1 VKGILKYQVIGDSK
15 VLEAKQESETKTLF
29 MRGKVETVV
38 WTERMLAALVSGVK
52 GGKWFSLWDK
62 VWRSV
67 TLERAWEL
75 VSKNKGA
82 GGVDGVTIERFRG
95 KKDSYLTELQAALKG
110 GSYKPEAVR
119 RVYIPK
125 GDGTQRPLGI
135 PCVKDRIV
143 QAAVKMTLEP
153 IFEQEFLPMSYGFRP
168 GIGAKDALR
177 EVDDR
182 LKGGSVW
189 VVDADVQTYFDSIPK
204 DRLMERVRERIADGK
219 ILDLVQSF
227 LDQAILEECKFWTP
241 LKGTPAGAVLSP
253 LLANIYLHDLDVLMT
268 SKGYRMVRYAD
279 DFVTLCDTEEEAN
292 KALTEVKWWMAEN
305 GLALHPEKT
314 HIGNCTIEGEG
325 FEFLGYR
332 FERGKRTVRKT
343 SMKTL
348 RDRIRKRTKRT
359 VGQSMK
365 SVIKSLNPI
374 LVGWFGYFKHA
385 HRWTF
390 KGVDGFVRRRLRAIL
405 RKQDKRPGMGKCLND
420 HKQWPNSFFATLGL
434 FTMREAHAELASRPR

>member
-1 VKGILKYQVIGDSK
+1 M
-15 VLEAKQESETKTLF
+15 LEAKQESETKTLF

-38 WTERMLAALVSGVK
+38 WSDRMLAALVSGVK

-62 VWRSV
+62 VWRSG

-82 GGVDGVTIERFRG
+82 GGVDGVTIERFKG
-95 KKDSYLTELQAALKG
+95 MKDKCLIELQDALKA
-110 GSYKPEAVR
+110 GSYRPEAVR

-153 IFEQEFLPMSYGFRP
+153 IFEKEFLSMSYGFRP

-177 EVDDR
+177 EVDSL
-182 LKGGSVW
+182 LKEGSVW
-189 VVDADVQTYFDSIPK
+189 VVDADVQKYFESIPK
-204 DRLMERVRERIADGK
+204 DRLMDKVRARIADGK
-219 ILDLVQSF
+219 VLDLVQAF
-227 LDQAILEECKFWTP
+227 LDQAIMKECKTWTP
-241 LKGTPAGAVLSP
+241 AKGTPAGAVLSP

-292 KALTEVKWWMAEN
+292 KVLAVLKQWTMEN
-305 GLALHPEKT
+305 GLALHPDKT

-332 FERGKRTVRKT
+332 FECGKRTVRKT
-343 SMKTL
+343 SMKKL
-348 RDRIRKRTKRT
+348 RDTIRKRTKRT
-359 VGQSMK
+359 VGQSME
-365 SVIKSLNPI
+365 SVIKSLNPTLI
-374 LVGWFGYFKHA
+374 GWFGYFKHA
-385 HRWTF
+385 HKRTF

-405 RKQDKRPGMGKCLND
+405 RKQDKRPGIGRCLKD
-420 HKQWPNSFFATLGL
+420 HMQWPNSYFATLGL
-434 FTMREAHAELASRPR
+434 FTMKEVHAELASRSR

>member
-1 VKGILKYQVIGDSK
+1 MRK
-15 VLEAKQESETKTLF
+15 AKQESEAGSLF

-38 WTERMLAALVSGVK
+38 WTERMLAALISGVK

-62 VWRSV
+62 VGRSS

-82 GGVDGVTIERFRG
+82 GGVDGVTIERFEG
-95 KKDSYLTELQAALKG
+95 MKDKCLKELAEALKN

-153 IFEQEFLPMSYGFRP
+153 VFEKEFLSMSYGFRP

-177 EVDDR
+177 EVDGL
-182 LKGGSVW
+182 LKEGSVW
-189 VVDADVQTYFDSIPK
+189 VVDADVQKYFDSIPK
-204 DRLMERVRERIADGK
+204 DKLMDKVRTRIADGK

-227 LDQAILEECKFWTP
+227 LDQSIMEECKTWTP
-241 LKGTPAGAVLSP
+241 TKGTPAGAVLSP

-268 SKGYRMVRYAD
+268 NKGYRMVRYAD
-279 DFVTLCDTEEEAN
+279 DFVTLCNSEEEAN
-292 KALTEVKWWMAEN
+292 KALDEVRRWMTEN
-305 GLALHPEKT
+305 GLTLHPDKT
-314 HIGNCTIEGEG
+314 HIGNCTIAGQG

-332 FERGKRTVRKT
+332 FECGKRTVRKT
-343 SMKTL
+343 SMKKL
-348 RDRIRKRTKRT
+348 RDIIRKRTKRT
-359 VGQSMK
+359 VGQSME
-365 SVIKSLNPI
+365 SVIESLNPT
-374 LVGWFGYFKHA
+374 LKGWFGYFKHA
-385 HRWTF
+385 HKWTF
-390 KGVDGFVRRRLRAIL
+390 KEVDGFVRRRLRAIL
-405 RKQDKRPGMGKCLND
+405 RKQDKRPGIGRCLND
-420 HKQWPNSFFATLGL
+420 HMQWRNSYFATLGL
-434 FTMREAHAELASRPR
+434 FTMREAHAELASRSR

>member
-1 VKGILKYQVIGDSK
+1 MLT
-15 VLEAKQESETKTLF
+15 AKQESETKTLF

-38 WTERMLAALVSGVK
+38 WTERMLAALISGVK

-62 VWRSV
+62 VWRSS

-82 GGVDGVTIERFRG
+82 GGVDGVTIERFERM
-95 KKDSYLTELQAALKG
+95 KDRCLKELAEALKN

-153 IFEQEFLPMSYGFRP
+153 IFEKEFLPLSYGFRP

-177 EVDDR
+177 EVDNL
-182 LKGGSVW
+182 LKEGAVW
-189 VVDADVQTYFDSIPK
+189 VVDADVQKYFESIPK
-204 DRLMERVRERIADGK
+204 DRLMDRVRERIADGK
-219 ILDLVQSF
+219 ILDLVQAF
-227 LDQAILEECKFWTP
+227 LDQAIMEECKTWTP
-241 LKGTPAGAVLSP
+241 AKGTPAGAVLSP

-279 DFVTLCDTEEEAN
+279 DFVTLCNTEEEAN
-292 KALTEVKWWMAEN
+292 KALAEVKQWMAEN
-305 GLALHPEKT
+305 GLALHPDKT
-314 HIGNCTIEGEG
+314 RIGNCTIEGGG

-332 FERGKRTVRKT
+332 FECGKRTVRKT
-343 SMKTL
+343 SMKKL
-348 RDRIRKRTKRT
+348 RDTIRRRTKRT
-359 VGQSMK
+359 VGQSME
-365 SVIKSLNPI
+365 SVIKSLNPTLI
-374 LVGWFGYFKHA
+374 GWFGYFKHA

-405 RKQDKRPGMGKCLND
+405 RKQDKRPGMGRCLND

>member
-1 VKGILKYQVIGDSK
+1 M
-15 VLEAKQESETKTLF
+15 LEAKQESEAKTLF
-29 MRGKVETVV
+29 MRGKAETVV

-62 VWRSV
+62 VWRSS

-82 GGVDGVTIERFRG
+82 GGVDGVTIERFKG
-95 KKDSYLTELQAALKG
+95 MKDRCLIELQEALRD

-153 IFEQEFLPMSYGFRP
+153 IFEQDFLSMSYGFRP
-168 GIGAKDALR
+168 GLGAKDALR
-177 EVDDR
+177 EVDEL

-189 VVDADVQTYFDSIPK
+189 VVDADVQKYFDSIPK
-204 DRLMERVRERIADGK
+204 DRLMERVRARIADGK
-219 ILDLVQSF
+219 ILDLVQAF
-227 LDQAILEECKFWTP
+227 LDQAIIEECKSWTP
-241 LKGTPAGAVLSP
+241 DKGTPAGAVLSP

-279 DFVTLCDTEEEAN
+279 DFVTLCNTEDEAN
-292 KALTEVKWWMAEN
+292 KALAEVRQWMVEN
-305 GLALHPEKT
+305 GLTLHPDKT
-314 HIGNCTIEGEG
+314 RIGNCTIEGEG

-332 FERGKRTVRKT
+332 FECGNRRVRKT
-343 SMKTL
+343 SMKKL
-348 RDRIRKRTKRT
+348 RDTIRKRTKRA
-359 VGQSMK
+359 VGQSME
-365 SVIKSLNPI
+365 SVIKSLNPTLI
-374 LVGWFGYFKHA
+374 GWFGYFKHA

-390 KGVDGFVRRRLRAIL
+390 SGIDGFVRRRLRAIL
-405 RKQDKRPGMGKCLND
+405 RKQDKRPGMGRCFND

-434 FTMREAHAELASRPR
+434 FTMKEAHAELASRPR